1 MNETFWGLYE
11 AQISALRTC
20 SSPEEANMIMLET
33 AKFLVEHIDLSD
45 ATVAQY
51 DKFGIRKLF
60 AAHNALG
67 GAVTSFYDGQKDQ
80 LDPAARNGA
89 IGQKLTTIS
98 EQITSTADALKKLQE
113 LEKDLFAKESE
124 LAALEKELEALKQ
137 KAAHLHD
144 TEANAAAEIQRYKE
158 QFDQLDAI
166 IAGYAD
172 EIAFWEAHLGEDSA
186 IIAKMKVYG
195 VTTVGELLDS
205 VEKLKVNIRQD
216 LKALDVIIKKVVD
229 QEAHVREAVLR
240 KQNKIV

>member
-1 MNETFWGLYE
+1 MNEAFWGLYE

-45 ATVAQY
+45 ATISQY

-67 GAVTSFYDGQKDQ
+67 SAVTSFYEAKKDQ

-89 IGQKLTTIS
+89 IGQKITTIS
-98 EQITSTADALKKLQE
+98 EQITSTADALKKLQK
-113 LEKDLFAKESE
+113 LEKELFAKESE
-124 LAALEKELEALKQ
+124 LAALEKELEEWKQ
-137 KAAHLHD
+137 KAAHLRD

-158 QFDQLDAI
+158 QFDQLDAVVT
-166 IAGYAD
+166 GYAD

-186 IIAKMKVYG
+186 IIEKMKTYG
-195 VTTVGELLDS
+195 VASIDGLLS
-205 VEKLKVNIRQD
+205 SIETLKSNIRQD
-216 LKALDVIIKKVVD
+216 LRALDVVIKKVVD
-229 QEAHVREAVLR
+229 QETQVRDAVLR

>member
-45 ATVAQY
+45 DTISQY

-67 GAVTSFYDGQKDQ
+67 GAVTSFYEANKDH

-89 IGQKLTTIS
+89 IGQKITTIS
-98 EQITSTADALKKLQE
+98 EHITSTADALKKLQE
-113 LEKDLFAKESE
+113 LEKELFAKERE
-124 LAALEKELEALKQ
+124 LAALEKELEEWKQ
-137 KAAHLHD
+137 KAAHLRD
-144 TEANAAAEIQRYKE
+144 IKTNAAAEIQRYKE
-158 QFDQLDAI
+158 QFDQLDAVVT
-166 IAGYAD
+166 GYAD

-186 IIAKMKVYG
+186 IIEKMKVYG
-195 VTTVGELLDS
+195 VASIDGLLS
-205 VEKLKVNIRQD
+205 SIETLKSNIQQD
-216 LKALDVIIKKVVD
+216 LRALDVVIKKVVE
-229 QEAHVREAVLR
+229 QEAQVRDAVLR